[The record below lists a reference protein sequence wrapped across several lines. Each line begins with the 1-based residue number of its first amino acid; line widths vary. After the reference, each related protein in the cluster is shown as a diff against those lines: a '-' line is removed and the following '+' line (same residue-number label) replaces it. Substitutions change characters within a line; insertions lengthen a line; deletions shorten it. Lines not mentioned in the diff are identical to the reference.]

1 MCQLGK
7 VAPIKDFLEQG
18 SLKGYNK
25 MESLICLFCMLAKIP
40 SPSLQEQLVAEKII
54 QTFHELQIDSRQDAY
69 GNVYA
74 NIPATDETKQPIML
88 SAHMDVVGD
97 SSPVN
102 IVYSEDKKFIETDK
116 ARTLGAD
123 DKAGVAQAI
132 WLAKT
137 IKEDA
142 NLKHGGLEI
151 VFTKDEEQGMSGVH
165 NVEFDKLNSE
175 YILVLDSDKLGKLE
189 ISGAGYTKM
198 ILSVKAF
205 KGGHSG
211 IDIQDKG
218 RLNAVNLISELV
230 SIIPHG
236 VIKKDKTGTITSL
249 NAGAIV
255 GGGVKNISSNKSGAQ
270 YSYELTQNAM
280 DNIINTDAFAI
291 YSIRSSDVSVEK
303 KLHSKI
309 EKIIAK
315 FNKKYAGLAQA
326 KVEFQE
332 HLKPFEKVDDNTIIE
347 VAQKAAKLTGID
359 MDVSSFHAGAETHVY
374 AHQKNSKG
382 QPFKPYLVGLANI
395 YNMHSPEEKVEIESM
410 EKGSTLLQ
418 TMFYVFNGA
427 K

>member
-1 MCQLGK
+1 
-7 VAPIKDFLEQG
+7 
-18 SLKGYNK
+18 

-40 SPSLQEQLVAEKII
+40 SPSLQEQAVAERIV
-54 QTFHELQIDSRQDAY
+54 QTFQELQIETRQDSY

-74 NIPATDETKQPIML
+74 TIPATDTNKKSIMI

-97 SSPVN
+97 ASPVN
-102 IVYSEDKKFIETDK
+102 IVFTEDKKFIETDK
-116 ARTLGAD
+116 TRTLGAD

-137 IKEDA
+137 IKEDSE
-142 NLKHGGLEI
+142 LRHGGLEI

-198 ILSVKAF
+198 LLSVKTT

-211 IDIQDKG
+211 IDIQDKT
-218 RLNAVNLISELV
+218 RLNAVNLVSELI
-230 SIIPHG
+230 SKLPHG

-249 NAGAIV
+249 NAGAV
-255 GGGVKNISSNKSGAQ
+255 VAGGVKNISSDKSGSQ
-270 YSYELTQNAM
+270 YAYELTQNAM
-280 DNIINTDAFAI
+280 DNVINTDAFAI
-291 YSIRSSDVSVEK
+291 YSIRSSDVLVEK
-303 KLHSKI
+303 KLHEKI

-315 FNKKYAGLAQA
+315 FNKKYSGLAQA
-326 KVEFQE
+326 RVEFQE
-332 HLKPFEKVDDNTIIE
+332 HLKPFERVEDATIID
-347 VAQKAAKLTGID
+347 VAQEAGKISKVAI
-359 MDVSSFHAGAETHVY
+359 DVSSFHAGAETHVY
-374 AHQKNSKG
+374 SHEKNAQGKV
-382 QPFKPYLVGLANI
+382 FKPYLVGVADI
-395 YNMHSPEEKVEIESM
+395 YNMHSPEEMVNIESM
-410 EKGSTLLQ
+410 EKGAQLLK